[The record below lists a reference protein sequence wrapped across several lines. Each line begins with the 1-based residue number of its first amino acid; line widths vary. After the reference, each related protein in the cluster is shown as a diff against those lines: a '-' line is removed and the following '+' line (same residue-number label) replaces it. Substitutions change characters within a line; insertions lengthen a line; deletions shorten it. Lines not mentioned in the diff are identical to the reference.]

1 MVGLPALL
9 RAFSLEDIGRAIQR
23 ASGTALDFTPT
34 HALTTVRGG
43 VAYDLNRDDPWDLY
57 SEGPQAVAGRSTI
70 GQAAG
75 FVHATMETLDL
86 ATQLWVARSVTAF
99 NFAAQAWAV
108 IYPWRYDTRA
118 DGGIIMGNTVGPN
131 PDDPYYPSIYYG
143 ANRGWG
149 PSSNRDGGFGF
160 LMHGDA
166 GHHNT
171 DTIWDSYDAADGR
184 WRMTAIGNNPAAKTS
199 WMTVALR
206 TDEIAPQVAAGLAGA
221 TYGVSHCAIATA
233 SGVGNMTSP
242 DRFVMGQRRYGV
254 RQGNQTGAIG
264 LPMIALENTAA
275 TNFWLHRFSSIMEVL
290 QAQLEA
296 AGG

>member
-34 HALTTVRGG
+34 HALATVRSG

-57 SEGPQAVAGRSTI
+57 SEGSEAVAGRSTI

-75 FVHATMETLDL
+75 FVHTTLETIEFS
-86 ATQLWVARSVTAF
+86 TQMWVARSLAAF
-99 NFAAQAWAV
+99 NFASQPWV
-108 IYPWRYDTRA
+108 VLYPWRYDELA
-118 DGGIIMGNTVGPN
+118 NGGLIMGNNVGPN
-131 PDDPYYPSIYYG
+131 PDDPLFPSIWYG

-149 PSSNRDGGFGF
+149 PSSNLDGGFGF
-160 LMHGDA
+160 LMHGSL

-171 DTIWDSYDAADGR
+171 DTIGGSYSAADGR
-184 WRMTAIGNNPAAKTS
+184 WRMMALGNNPAAKTS
-199 WMTVALR
+199 WMTCALR
-206 TDEIAPQVAAGLAGA
+206 RDEIATQIAAGLAGA
-221 TYGVSHCAIATA
+221 TYGVSHCAMA
-233 SGVGNMTSP
+233 SAAGVGDITSP
-242 DRFVMGQRRYGV
+242 DRFRLGEFRYGV
-254 RQGNQTGAIG
+254 RQQRQNGAIG
-264 LPMIALENTAA
+264 LPMVVLENDAA
-275 TNFWLHRFSSIMEVL
+275 LNFWLYRFTSIMEVL